1 MYAATKSGVA
11 AHHTSICNPGDWRT
25 LSWSTTAT
33 GIPSGSTRQKRSPYA
48 RIVSATTW
56 PTVRSPGGSGGGSSR
71 VRTVDLLD
79 QRGQRCGQRVFR
91 LVEAPLAAVRLAD
104 RVREHA
110 HLDGGNACES
120 SGTQHRVALHRLDFA
135 AGALRRHRAANP
147 SSCPDRLNARVRQR
161 AAHRIDQP

>member
-11 AHHTSICNPGDWRT
+11 AHHTSICSPDDWRT

-79 QRGQRCGQRVFR
+79 QRRQGCRQRVLR
-91 LVEAPLAAVRLAD
+91 LVELPLAAVRLANG
-104 RVREHA
+104 VRKDA
-110 HLDGGNACES
+110 HLDGGNTGEGR
-120 SGTQHRVALHRLDFA
+120 GTQHRVSLHRLDLA
-135 AGALRRHRAANP
+135 AGRTSDTRTR
-147 SSCPDRLNARVRQR
+147 PDRADARLGQR
-161 AAHRIDQP
+161 TARGVE